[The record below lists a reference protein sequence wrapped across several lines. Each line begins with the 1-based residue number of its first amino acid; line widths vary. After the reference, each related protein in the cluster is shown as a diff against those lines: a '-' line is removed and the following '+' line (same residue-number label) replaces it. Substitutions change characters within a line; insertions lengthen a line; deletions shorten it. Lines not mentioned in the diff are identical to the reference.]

1 MSTNSSTISAL
12 QDVSSTLTA
21 SLAAVADETAK
32 QTVQAQKA
40 QVDNIIALLSANN
53 SALET
58 VSSSMSKLSRLSD
71 GISSLTSGLGTL
83 NTKYAQI
90 VDGVSSLADGSGSL
104 LEGAGTLKDGTSDL
118 YDGIVALRDGTLELK
133 DGTTEFSNRTGDAE
147 SEAEEKVG
155 SILDNIS
162 ETPETVSFVSSD
174 NTNVSSVQFVIK
186 TTAIEKPEAEEAV
199 NDTTEQLS
207 FWQKFKR
214 LFKK

>member
-1 MSTNSSTISAL
+1 
-12 QDVSSTLTA
+12 
-21 SLAAVADETAK
+21 
-32 QTVQAQKA
+32 
-40 QVDNIIALLSANN
+40 
-53 SALET
+53 
-58 VSSSMSKLSRLSD
+58 MSKLSRLSD